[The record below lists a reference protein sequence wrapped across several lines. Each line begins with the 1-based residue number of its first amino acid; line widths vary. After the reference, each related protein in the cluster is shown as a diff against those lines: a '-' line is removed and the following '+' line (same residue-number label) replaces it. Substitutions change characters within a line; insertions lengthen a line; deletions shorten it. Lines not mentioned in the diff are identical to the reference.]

1 MHKEQRG
8 ESSRSPNLNNLGVI
22 ALANNETMK
31 NSQVVKL
38 NSLFEKM
45 VSNSANAL
53 EERELNH
60 LYQEYINDGRDSIT
74 KSRMNRR
81 QNKVAVA

>member
-1 MHKEQRG
+1 MYKEQRG

-53 EERELNH
+53 EERELNY
-60 LYQEYINDGRDSIT
+60 LYQEYINDGRDSIA

>member
-60 LYQEYINDGRDSIT
+60 LYQEYINDGRDSIV

>member
-60 LYQEYINDGRDSIT
+60 LYKEYINDGRDSIT